1 MHFNFLST
9 AYDDPYLIALLPDCL
24 QIKTIEPNL
33 FIQSVP
39 VSKVRLVTN
48 SRQGLLYIAS
58 QTHVWCLHAVPIA
71 QQIKTLLEE
80 KQFQLALKLAV
91 SSITEKEV
99 LLQNTLQT

>member
-1 MHFNFLST
+1 MFFL
-9 AYDDPYLIALLPDCL
+9 AYDNPYLIALLPESI

-39 VSKVRLVTN
+39 VSKVKLVAN

-58 QTHVWCLHAVPIA
+58 QTHVWCLQAVPIS

-91 SSITEKEV
+91 SKYLYFKNFSCESV
-99 LLQNTLQT
+99 